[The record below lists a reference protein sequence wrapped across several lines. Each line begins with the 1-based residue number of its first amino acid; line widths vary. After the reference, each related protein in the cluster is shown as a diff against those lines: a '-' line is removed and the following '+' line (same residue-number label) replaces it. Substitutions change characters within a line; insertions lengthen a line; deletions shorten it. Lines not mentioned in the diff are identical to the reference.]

1 MSPPPPPLLPPLPRH
16 RRNNMS
22 AKDGHV
28 LLVMSTRGGGKVRHG
43 ASPRCLRGHL
53 VSKWNLNTAA
63 INVPVN
69 KLAATS
75 RRWCRWRRQG
85 QAKFMRRD
93 KLKYLC
99 RAEWVLGSR
108 AGAEGARSR
117 KQTNYTQ
124 LELGRAGGG
133 GGSSREP
140 RRKQH
145 TSSLS
150 RFLPGRRVVVFG
162 RDAQAVRVQI
172 PPPP

>member
-1 MSPPPPPLLPPLPRH
+1 
-16 RRNNMS
+16 MS

-53 VSKWNLNTAA
+53 GSKWNLNAAA
-63 INVPVN
+63 INVTVN
-69 KLAATS
+69 KLAAAS

-85 QAKFMRRD
+85 AGKVHAARQVEIFMQSRTG
-93 KLKYLC
+93 C
-99 RAEWVLGSR
+99 FGSQ
-108 AGAEGARSR
+108 AGAEGAKRR

-133 GGSSREP
+133 VFSRAP

-150 RFLPGRRVVVFG
+150 HFLPGRRVVVSW